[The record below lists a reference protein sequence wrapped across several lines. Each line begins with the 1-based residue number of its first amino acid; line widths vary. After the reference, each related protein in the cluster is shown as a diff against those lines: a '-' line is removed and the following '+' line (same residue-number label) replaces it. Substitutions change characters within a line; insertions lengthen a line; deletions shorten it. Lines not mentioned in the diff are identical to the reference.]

1 MLCLAVRKQTIA
13 IKLFGDDLNRMFTLG
28 NEIKSAIQDIP
39 GIADLNV
46 EQQIER
52 PQLIISPKREMLAK
66 FGISLPE
73 FSEFVNV
80 CLAGETVSQVYEK
93 GKSFDLTV
101 RVRDDLRDEWRRYAT
116 W

>member
-1 MLCLAVRKQTIA
+1 
-13 IKLFGDDLNRMFTLG
+13 
-28 NEIKSAIQDIP
+28 
-39 GIADLNV
+39 
-46 EQQIER
+46 
-52 PQLIISPKREMLAK
+52 MLAK

-101 RVRDDLRDEWRRYAT
+101 RVRDDLRDEMEKIRT
-116 W
+116 

>member
-1 MLCLAVRKQTIA
+1 
-13 IKLFGDDLNRMFTLG
+13 
-28 NEIKSAIQDIP
+28 
-39 GIADLNV
+39 
-46 EQQIER
+46 
-52 PQLIISPKREMLAK
+52 MLAK

-101 RVRDDLRDEWRRYAT
+101 RVRDDLRDEMEKIRNLMIDTSDGKKIPLNYIAEVRSAMGPNT
-116 W
+116 ISRENVKRKS